1 LPFQLA
7 AMALNR
13 AADPSL
19 GLCEYCSQIDFEM
32 LRHPTV
38 ADIRL
43 LNAGGEPKDQYP
55 YKYDESEQITR
66 NTSLGLHSRIQ
77 LSSANCSLCSAV
89 VEIHR
94 RHPDILDSLR
104 AAGVVDPLCI
114 AVTRWAGV
122 LLAPDG
128 TTWKMPRDGT
138 DCFYLRQLSLD
149 FRPLK
154 EGETAQPGILSPDLA
169 WRRLYDCFQTYQPD
183 VGTAQGGVSKTP
195 EIWQTAGEPESIL
208 FGARKRPPMLDPKLL
223 KSWLEHCLANHGD
236 TCGSMAGSN
245 PALAGDTS

>member
-1 LPFQLA
+1 LK
-7 AMALNR
+7 
-13 AADPSL
+13 PSL

-94 RHPDILDSLR
+94 RHPDILDSLGSR
-104 AAGVVDPLCI
+104 CLTRSCQIAGWNIVLPTMATPAAPWLARIQLWLVMRRRMTLCTQVLDKTE
-114 AVTRWAGV
+114 AVII
-122 LLAPDG
+122 
-128 TTWKMPRDGT
+128 
-138 DCFYLRQLSLD
+138 
-149 FRPLK
+149 
-154 EGETAQPGILSPDLA
+154 TA
-169 WRRLYDCFQTYQPD
+169 
-183 VGTAQGGVSKTP
+183 
-195 EIWQTAGEPESIL
+195 
-208 FGARKRPPMLDPKLL
+208 
-223 KSWLEHCLANHGD
+223 N
-236 TCGSMAGSN
+236 
-245 PALAGDTS
+245 